1 MKKNMPLMTIE
12 AMKMETTVTS
22 RVSGLVDKIYV
33 SEGDEVNQDA
43 LLVSFILDEE
53 KMKNVTHPE
62 LPEMDLSTLYED
74 DLKPVSFDVGKR
86 NKGKINN
93 KLTASPGRNP
103 AFVRAVLETF

>member
-1 MKKNMPLMTIE
+1 M
-12 AMKMETTVTS
+12 TS

-74 DLKPVSFDVGKR
+74 DLKPVSFDVEEEIKE
-86 NKGKINN
+86 K
-93 KLTASPGRNP
+93 
-103 AFVRAVLETF
+103 